1 MHPDHI
7 EDRAPRLRQRAVERI
22 DTGCVIR
29 PKVIDRRSLMSE
41 QTRAPGV
48 TAWTSPTEATPTRMN
63 LRLVL
68 ISAPVKPASLL

>member
-1 MHPDHI
+1 MRLDHI

-22 DTGCVIR
+22 ETDPAIQ

-48 TAWTSPTEATPTRMN
+48 TAWTSPMEATSTRM
-63 LRLVL
+63 
-68 ISAPVKPASLL
+68 SLS